1 MSDQTLG
8 FVVDPDVPPAPAA
21 PVEPP
26 SAQAP
31 IKATQEPPP
40 QAPPEEEDH
49 PDAVEVQPGVKMV
62 PLSAL
67 HGVREELKALKPVAQ
82 KAQQLEQQ
90 VAQFAPYV
98 QFLQAHPELLTPT
111 QPQPATPQ
119 APAPQDDPALVELAR
134 TLDLYT
140 ADAKPDTVR
149 AAKIRDLTRAE
160 AQTVAQQTVQPIQEG
175 AWEQGAAHNL
185 TWMINQKDAFGR
197 PLEESYVIESVR
209 SIYGSLPR
217 GEALRVLA
225 DKRVAEL
232 ITDIAVSRQ
241 SRGKAYTAPPQAP
254 TAPALHV
261 ESAGG
266 ATPVNVSEDHTKRL
280 GVSHDKYVAA
290 ANRYQPGKSNVLE

>member
-1 MSDQTLG
+1 MSEEALG
-8 FVVDPDVPPAPAA
+8 AVVDPDVQPAPAA
-21 PVEPP
+21 ETP
-26 SAQAP
+26 AP
-31 IKATQEPPP
+31 APQEAAPAPQEP
-40 QAPPEEEDH
+40 AEEDH

-98 QFLQAHPELLTPT
+98 QFLQAHPELLQA
-111 QPQPATPQ
+111 QPPAQPQ

-140 ADAKPDTVR
+140 ADAKPDTAR

-160 AQTVAQQTVQPIQEG
+160 AQAVAQQTIQPIQEG
-175 AWEQGAAHNL
+175 TWEQAAAQNL
-185 TWMINQKDAFGR
+185 TWMVGQKDAFGR
-197 PLEESYVIESVR
+197 PLEEAYVVESVR
-209 SIYGSLPR
+209 SIYGALPR

-241 SRGKAYTAPPQAP
+241 SRGKAYTAPPAAP
-254 TAPALHV
+254 TSPALHV

-266 ATPVNVSEDHTKRL
+266 STPVNVSEDHTKRL
-280 GVSHDKYVAA
+280 GVSHDKYVASA
-290 ANRYQPGKSNVLE
+290 KRYQPGKSNVLE